1 MPEQEQGKPQ
11 HACARIHLIHSHH
24 NISTTTFV
32 RIKKTLLKVGQAF
45 PGALS
50 NKELLERV
58 GFRLSRRGFQQD
70 TTLVASSLCSDEVNR
85 PLEDT
90 FLKYYGNHFAM
101 GGLAGFPFSGVTGF
115 GVSCF
120 LAGCL

>member
-1 MPEQEQGKPQ
+1 MK
-11 HACARIHLIHSHH
+11 I
-24 NISTTTFV
+24 
-32 RIKKTLLKVGQAF
+32 GQAF
-45 PGALS
+45 PGAIS
-50 NKELLERV
+50 NDELLASV
-58 GFRLSRRGFQQD
+58 TDKLGKKGFGKD

-115 GVSCF
+115 GGEMKISFSSCF
-120 LAGCL
+120 AV